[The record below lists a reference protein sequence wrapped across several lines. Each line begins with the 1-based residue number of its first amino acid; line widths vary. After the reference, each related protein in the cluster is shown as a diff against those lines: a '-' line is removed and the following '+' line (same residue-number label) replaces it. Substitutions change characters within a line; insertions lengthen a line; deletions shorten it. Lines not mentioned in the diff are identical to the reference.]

1 MKYWMVVLLVCC
13 QSVFSQ
19 TIQERF
25 YDSGELAVRETT
37 TELYRQYGSSAR
49 EEKVE
54 VFSKEGNLVF
64 SGSRRYAGGYAMIR
78 LTFYDNGGVER
89 IENEY
94 NSEGRHVKDMIL
106 LDRNGNRIT
115 PSQPD
120 STAVIDTI
128 GGFAFPKR
136 PALDAIKSNDL
147 GEKQLMHVWWENGS
161 EDTLIIRVQQKMDPE
176 GIWKVY
182 RLNSGDKV
190 EIGTF
195 DRESLLDDPAEKYI
209 LEIRS
214 TKDSIFRKIETN
226 EVQSTMLSAGSKT
239 TYLYHWT
246 GNK

>member
-25 YDSGELAVRETT
+25 YNSGELAVRETT
-37 TELYRQYGSSAR
+37 TESYRQYGSSAR

-64 SGSRRYAGGYAMIR
+64 SGNRRYTGGYAMVR

-115 PSQPD
+115 SQPG
-120 STAVIDTI
+120 STTVIDTI
-128 GGFAFPKR
+128 GGYAFPKR
-136 PALDAIKSNDL
+136 PSLKAIKSHGL
-147 GEKQLMHVWWENGS
+147 GEKQLIRIWWENGS
-161 EDTLIIRVQQKMDPE
+161 VDTLIIRTQQKTDSENAWKMYTLKPE
-176 GIWKVY
+176 A
-182 RLNSGDKV
+182 KV

-195 DRESLLDDPAEKYI
+195 HRESLLDHLAERYI
-209 LEIRS
+209 FEIWYG
-214 TKDSIFRKIETN
+214 KDSTFRKVETG
-226 EVQSTMLSAGSKT
+226 EVRMTLLQTGRET
-239 TYLYHWT
+239 TYLYYWT
-246 GNK
+246 GSK